1 MTRPY
6 SVVIEQLRKADLRPT
21 RQRIGSAQLLL
32 AQGDRHVTADQ
43 LRAEAGSDG
52 QSVSLATFYNTLH
65 QFCETSLLREVAVE
79 PGPVLF
85 RQQYRRP
92 PPLL

>member
-52 QSVSLATFYNTLH
+52 Q
-65 QFCETSLLREVAVE
+65 
-79 PGPVLF
+79 
-85 RQQYRRP
+85 
-92 PPLL
+92 